1 MIKLF
6 NNNNN
11 LIRFQQILKR
21 NYSNKKVKNVEDI
34 NIDSSNDNNTLVQQ
48 YVNKEYESYKIHK
61 PVFIKE
67 VLEILNPQP
76 NKVYIDATFGMGGHS
91 RGILE
96 TCKDCYV
103 IAFDRDPKVFEM
115 TKPLRSE
122 FKDRLITINSTFS
135 SMRSALK
142 EKNLDHL
149 KISGIL
155 YDFGVSSYQIDTA
168 DRGFSFKKEL
178 EGPLDM
184 RMNQNS
190 SQITAYDIIN
200 TFSEKDLRDIF
211 FYYGEEKHTKNIA
224 NEILRKRKIE
234 PIKNTS
240 DLVKIV
246 ESSIPY
252 PMALKTISRVFRSLR
267 MFVNDE
273 LNEIKIGLTQGEQ
286 LLEPNSP
293 LLAISFHSI
302 EDRIVKQY
310 LNKYTTIEEPT
321 FKFSPTYKSPIFP
334 SKEELEWNPR
344 SKSAILRTAIRTSNK
359 PISSNYNII

>member
-6 NNNNN
+6 KNNNNN
-11 LIRFQQILKR
+11 NNIIKIQQILKR
-21 NYSNKKVKNVEDI
+21 NYSKKKGKNVED
-34 NIDSSNDNNTLVQQ
+34 NIDTLQ
-48 YVNKEYESYKIHK
+48 YVDKEYESYKIHK
-61 PVFIKE
+61 PVFIRE

-76 NKVYIDATFGMGGHS
+76 NKVYIDATFGMGGHT

-135 SMRSALK
+135 SMKSALK
-142 EKNLDHL
+142 ENNLNHI

-190 SQITAYDIIN
+190 SQLTAYDVIN

-224 NEILRKRKIE
+224 NEILRKRQIE
-234 PIKNTS
+234 PIKNTN
-240 DLVKIV
+240 DLVKII
-246 ESSIPY
+246 EASIPY

-273 LNEIKIGLTQGEQ
+273 LNEIKVGLTQGEE
-286 LLEPNSP
+286 LLEPDSP

-302 EDRIVKQY
+302 EDRIVKQF
-310 LNKYTTIEEPT
+310 LNKYSTIDQPT
-321 FKFSPTYKSPIFP
+321 FKFSPGYKSPIFP

-359 PISSNYNII
+359 PISSNFNI

>member
-11 LIRFQQILKR
+11 LIKFQQILKR
-21 NYSNKKVKNVEDI
+21 NYSVNKKGINVED
-34 NIDSSNDNNTLVQQ
+34 SSVLQ
-48 YVNKEYESYKIHK
+48 YVDKEFESYKIHK

-76 NKVYIDATFGMGGHS
+76 NKIYIDATFGMGGHT

-103 IAFDRDPKVFEM
+103 IAFDRDPKVFDM
-115 TKPLRSE
+115 TKSLRTE

-142 EKNLDHL
+142 EKNLSHL

-178 EGPLDM
+178 DGPLDM

-190 SQITAYDIIN
+190 SQLSAFDIVN

-224 NEILRKRKIE
+224 NEIIRKRQIE
-234 PIKNTS
+234 PIKNTN
-240 DLVKIV
+240 DLVKII

-273 LNEIKIGLTQGEQ
+273 LNEIKVGLTEGEE

-302 EDRIVKQY
+302 EDRIVKQF
-310 LNKYTTIEEPT
+310 LNKFTTIDEPT
-321 FKFSPTYKSPIFP
+321 FKFSPNLKSPIFP
-334 SKEELEWNPR
+334 SEEELEWNPR
-344 SKSAILRTAIRTSNK
+344 SKSAVLRTAIRTSNK
-359 PISSNYNII
+359 PISSKFNI